1 MVKEDKNLTGN
12 ARFEGFCIDLLKWIA
27 RQVGFQYAIRLVPD
41 HMYGVYDPKTKEWNG
56 IVRELMEKRADL
68 AVASMTINYARE
80 SVIDFTKPFMNLGI
94 GILFKVPS
102 SQPTR
107 LFSFMN
113 PLAVEIWLYVLAA
126 YMLVSFT
133 LFVMARFSPYEWN
146 NPHPCLGESDI
157 VENQFSVSNSFWFIT
172 GTFLRQGSGLNP
184 KVHLTRCSATGLF
197 LCRSITPTTK
207 SRPLSPSSFI
217 TAEEVCGFLKGDSLW
232 LKKRTTDYGIR
243 MVVVSAVVSGKF
255 ERNARSCMMRLPGK
269 VYRATLYSDF
279 CEIEA

>member
-1 MVKEDKNLTGN
+1 M
-12 ARFEGFCIDLLKWIA
+12 
-27 RQVGFQYAIRLVPD
+27 
-41 HMYGVYDPKTKEWNG
+41 
-56 IVRELMEKRADL
+56 
-68 AVASMTINYARE
+68 
-80 SVIDFTKPFMNLGI
+80 
-94 GILFKVPS
+94 PS

-184 KVHLTRCSATGLF
+184 KVHSTRCSATGLF
-197 LCRSITPTTK
+197 LPFNFSRRVTIQK
-207 SRPLSPSSFI
+207 SLNPDPYLDLLRLL
-217 TAEEVCGFLKGDSLW
+217 TRRVCGIFRDLMNWLFRFLRSEYLW
-232 LKKRTTDYGIR
+232 FSVTQYISFFFL
-243 MVVVSAVVSGKF
+243 F
-255 ERNARSCMMRLPGK
+255 
-269 VYRATLYSDF
+269 F
-279 CEIEA
+279 